1 MGEDAPGVCGG
12 GGGDRRKGAV
22 GGGRMGEGA
31 REGGAWVGCAG
42 GRFAGCV
49 SGRPSAEEYIA
60 ADFQSDM
67 DEGKRR
73 SVSGLWIGVVECR
86 GVQKTQR
93 EE

>member
-1 MGEDAPGVCGG
+1 
-12 GGGDRRKGAV
+12 
-22 GGGRMGEGA
+22 MGEGA

-49 SGRPSAEEYIA
+49 SGRPSAQEYIA
-60 ADFQSDM
+60 ADFQNDM

-73 SVSGLWIGVVECR
+73 SVSGLWIGVVEYR
-86 GVQKTQR
+86 GIQKTQR